1 MAIREWWQRAGRRQ
15 RIGAVAGAA
24 YLAYVLLG
32 WLVLSPLVRK
42 EVVSVLSEQL
52 GREVV
57 LEHFTFNPLGLA
69 ITAEGFAIRD
79 PHGADLVAF
88 DELYV
93 DFELSSLLR
102 WSWHFDEISLVK
114 PRIHVTRLADES
126 LSFDDILNRVQ
137 ADSAAQDESPG
148 QAKKAGG
155 IPRISIGELSL
166 QQGNFTFRDEARTTP
181 DDIAFNNL
189 TFHIL
194 DFSTASDG
202 EDKNSYRFEIT
213 GPDGGHFL
221 WDGNFRFDP
230 LVAEGQLAL
239 SGLRLEPLADFAG
252 ERINFAVPEGELDI
266 RTRYRYEAA
275 DDLVLSLSEGV
286 IGFRDL
292 EIVDRRND
300 ETVITI
306 PELVFDGMR
315 LDTVSQQAGI
325 GMLRVREPQLVM
337 TMNQQGLDLA
347 SLFVPLD
354 PPPVEAVAES
364 DAQLSQESADETV
377 GNESV
382 ENGTEA
388 TATEAA
394 DNTPVTGQ
402 DVADADGESGTG
414 DTGNANTDDAG
425 QPGAEAAPW
434 QLLVDAVSLQQA
446 DITYRDLA
454 LREPGE
460 LRIAP
465 LNLNARNLSPNDN
478 VTFTFDG
485 DAVVAEQA
493 QLSLQ
498 GDGELSPLRVSTAL
512 TLDNMALSLIEPWLR
527 DGLDVR
533 LPSGVLAS
541 TLSINVSEQEEDI
554 AITVSG
560 DQRIS
565 NFALTE
571 NDQSP
576 IMSFADMQ
584 LSGLALDTA
593 TQQVTINMLAF
604 DQLALT
610 TVTDGNGTMTADR
623 IVVPVAAAAAGATPS
638 AGDGADAAWQVR
650 LADLRINNGT
660 VEAIDQALSPNFRIG
675 VHQLNL
681 RMSNLDSTSRTPAQL
696 DMQGKVDKYAPLA
709 VKGTLNPLAA
719 APQVNLDV
727 SLQGYEMTSLTPF
740 TGQYLGY
747 TVSSGQLGVQTK
759 VLLDNT
765 FIDCRNQIAANNFF
779 LGEKVESKDAI
790 KAPIKLGL
798 SVLRDASG
806 MISLPVNASGDLNDP
821 SISVSGVI
829 LKALTN
835 VLVKAAT
842 SPFSVL
848 AGLAGGEDLSHVPFI
863 AGTDQLDV
871 GGRQN
876 LQALVEVMNK
886 RPTLRFSLSGSV
898 TDDDRTALAAAAL
911 GAEIQGSN
919 WQGIDAALADAGAR
933 RRIVR
938 RYEESTGTSADAL
951 LPALAPDATDEQRQL
966 AQVEQARAAWTAL
979 VQGAR
984 DTVTADQLQ
993 ALAAARAQVAKTVLV
1008 EQLQMDAQ
1016 RLFIANPLVA
1026 GDDVTRGVVLG
1037 LAGE

>member
-1 MAIREWWQRAGRRQ
+1 MAIREWWQQASRRQ
-15 RIGAVAGAA
+15 RIGAVAGGV
-24 YLAYVLLG
+24 YLAYALFG

-57 LEHFTFNPLGLA
+57 LEDFTFNPLGLA

-93 DFELSSLLR
+93 DFELSSLFR
-102 WSWHFDEISLVK
+102 WSWHFDVISLVQ

-126 LSFDDILNRVQ
+126 LSFDDIVKRVQ
-137 ADSAAQDESPG
+137 ASDEAPADASPPAQES
-148 QAKKAGG
+148 GG

-166 QQGNFTFRDEARTTP
+166 QQGNFAFRDEARTTP
-181 DDIAFNNL
+181 DEIAFNDL
-189 TFHIL
+189 TFQIL

-239 SGLRLEPLADFAG
+239 SGLRLEPLAEFAA
-252 ERINFAVPEGELDI
+252 ERIHFAVPEGELDI
-266 RTRYRYEAA
+266 RTRYRYESA

-292 EIVDRRND
+292 EIVDRRSD
-300 ETVITI
+300 ETVITV

-325 GMLRVREPQLVM
+325 GMLRVREPQVVM
-337 TMNQQGLDLA
+337 TMNQDGLDLA

-354 PPPVEAVAES
+354 PPPAEHAPES
-364 DAQLSQESADETV
+364 DAQVAQDNADEVVVDDTDT
-377 GNESV
+377 
-382 ENGTEA
+382 TEA
-388 TATEAA
+388 VATEQAVAA
-394 DNTPVTGQ
+394 GQ
-402 DVADADGESGTG
+402 DG
-414 DTGNANTDDAG
+414 DEAASANSTETE
-425 QPGAEAAPW
+425 QPAEEAAPW
-434 QLLVDAVSLQQA
+434 QLLVDAVALQQA

-460 LRIAP
+460 LRVAP

-485 DAVVAEQA
+485 DALIAEQA
-493 QLSLQ
+493 QLSLE
-498 GDGELSPLRVSTAL
+498 GDGELAPLRVSTAL
-512 TLDNMALSLIEPWLR
+512 TLDNMALSVIEPWLR
-527 DGLDVR
+527 DSLDVR

-541 TLSINVSEQEEDI
+541 TLQINVREQDDEVAI
-554 AITVSG
+554 AISG

-571 NDQSP
+571 NDQAP

-593 TQQVTINMLAF
+593 TQQVTIDMLAF
-604 DQLALT
+604 DQLAMTTLT
-610 TVTDGNGTMTADR
+610 DSNGTMTADR
-623 IVVPVAAAAAGATPS
+623 IVVPVAAVAAGATSS
-638 AGDGADAAWQVR
+638 ASEGGDAAWQVR

-681 RMSNLDSTSRTPAQL
+681 RMRNLDSSSRTPAQL
-696 DMQGKVDKYAPLA
+696 DMQGKIDKYAPLA

-719 APQVNLDV
+719 APQMNLDV

-747 TVSSGQLGVQTK
+747 TVSSGQLGVQTT

-779 LGEKVESKDAI
+779 LGDKVESEEAI

-806 MISLPVNASGDLNDP
+806 MINLPVNASGDLNDP

-848 AGLAGGEDLSHVPFI
+848 AGLAGGEDLSHVPFV

-871 GGRQN
+871 DGRQN

-898 TDDDRTALAAAAL
+898 TEEDRTALAAAAL

-919 WQGIDAALADAGAR
+919 WQGIDVALADAGAR

-938 RYEESTGTSADAL
+938 RYEDTTATSAEAL
-951 LPALAPDATDEQRQL
+951 MPALAPDATDAQRQL

-993 ALAAARAQVAKTVLV
+993 ALAAARAQIAKTALV
-1008 EQLQMDAQ
+1008 EDLQMDAQ
-1016 RLFIANPLVA
+1016 RLFIANPVVE
-1026 GDDVTRGVVLG
+1026 GDEVTQGVLLG

>member
-1 MAIREWWQRAGRRQ
+1 MAIRDWWQQATRRQ
-15 RIGAVAGAA
+15 RIGAVAGLVYIA
-24 YLAYVLLG
+24 YALLG

-57 LEHFTFNPLGLA
+57 LEDFTFNPLGLA

-102 WSWHFDEISLVK
+102 WSWHFDVISLVQ

-126 LSFDDILNRVQ
+126 LSFDDIVKRIQSSEEAPQ
-137 ADSAAQDESPG
+137 AASQPAEKS
-148 QAKKAGG
+148 GG

-166 QQGNFTFRDEARTTP
+166 QQGNFAFRDEARTTP
-181 DDIAFNNL
+181 DEIAFNDL
-189 TFHIL
+189 TFQIL

-239 SGLRLEPLADFAG
+239 SGLRLEPLAEFAA

-275 DDLVLSLSEGV
+275 DELVLSLSEGV

-292 EIVDRRND
+292 EIVDRRSD

-325 GMLRVREPQLVM
+325 GVLRVREPQLVM

-354 PPPVEAVAES
+354 PPPVESAPES
-364 DAQLSQESADETV
+364 DAEVAQDNAADVVADQADPMEAPAPEAATAAQD
-377 GNESV
+377 GEQAGDQMAGIDAAGADS
-382 ENGTEA
+382 TEA
-388 TATEAA
+388 EQPA
-394 DNTPVTGQ
+394 
-402 DVADADGESGTG
+402 GET
-414 DTGNANTDDAG
+414 
-425 QPGAEAAPW
+425 APW
-434 QLLVDAVSLQQA
+434 QLLVDAVALQQG
-446 DITYRDLA
+446 DITYRDIS

-465 LNLNARNLSPNDN
+465 LNLNARNLSPNEN
-478 VTFTFDG
+478 VTFTVDG
-485 DAVVAEQA
+485 DAVIAGQA

-498 GDGELSPLRVSTAL
+498 GDGELSPLRISTAL
-512 TLDNMALSLIEPWLR
+512 DLDDMALSLVEPWLR
-527 DGLDVR
+527 DSLDVR

-541 TLSINVSEQEEDI
+541 TLSINVIEQENDI

-576 IMSFADMQ
+576 IMSYADMQ
-584 LSGLALDTA
+584 VSGLALDTA
-593 TQQVTINMLAF
+593 TQQVTIKMLAF
-604 DQLALT
+604 DQLAMTSLT
-610 TVTDGNGTMTADR
+610 DSNGNMTADR
-623 IVVPVAAAAAGATPS
+623 VVVPVAAAAAGATSS
-638 AGDGADAAWQVR
+638 AGAGADTAWQVR

-660 VEAIDQALSPNFRIG
+660 VEAIDQSLSPNFRIG
-675 VHQLNL
+675 VHQLDL
-681 RMSNLDSTSRTPAQL
+681 RMTNLDSTSRTPAQL
-696 DMQGKVDKYAPLA
+696 DMQGKIDKYAPLA

-719 APQVNLDV
+719 APQVDIDV
-727 SLQGYEMTSLTPF
+727 SVQGYEMTGLTPF

-747 TVSSGQLGVQTK
+747 TVSSGQLGVQSK
-759 VLLDNT
+759 VLLDDT
-765 FIDCRNQIAANNFF
+765 FIDCRNRIAANNFF
-779 LGEKVESKDAI
+779 LGEKVESKEAI

-848 AGLAGGEDLSHVPFI
+848 AGLAGGEDLSSVPFV
-863 AGTDQLDV
+863 AGTDQL
-871 GGRQN
+871 GAEGRQN
-876 LQALVEVMNK
+876 LQALVDVMNK

-898 TDDDRTALAAAAL
+898 SDDDRTALAAAAL
-911 GAEIQGSN
+911 GTEIQGSS
-919 WQGIDAALADAGAR
+919 WQGIDAALGDAGVR

-938 RYEESTGTSADAL
+938 RYEEATAASADAL
-951 LPALAPDATDEQRQL
+951 MPALAPDATDEQRQL
-966 AQVEQARAAWTAL
+966 ARVEQARAAWAVL
-979 VQGAR
+979 VQRAR

-993 ALAAARAQVAKTVLV
+993 ALAAARAQVVKTVLV

-1026 GDDVTRGVVLG
+1026 GDDVTQGVVLG

>member
-1 MAIREWWQRAGRRQ
+1 MAIREWWQQASRRQ
-15 RIGAVAGAA
+15 RIGAVAGVV
-24 YLAYVLLG
+24 YLAYALLG

-57 LEHFTFNPLGLA
+57 LEDFTFNPLGLA
-69 ITAEGFAIRD
+69 VTAEGFAIRD

-88 DELYV
+88 DELYI
-93 DFELSSLLR
+93 DFELSSLFR
-102 WSWHFDEISLVK
+102 WSWHFDEISLVQ

-126 LSFDDILNRVQ
+126 LSFEDIVKRVQ
-137 ADSAAQDESPG
+137 ANDETPDDAS
-148 QAKKAGG
+148 QTVEERGG

-166 QQGNFTFRDEARTTP
+166 QQGNFAFRDEARTTP
-181 DDIAFNNL
+181 DEIAFNDL
-189 TFHIL
+189 TFQIL

-213 GPDGGHFL
+213 GPDGGRFL

-239 SGLRLEPLADFAG
+239 SGLRLEPLAEFAA
-252 ERINFAVPEGELDI
+252 ERIHFAVPEGELDI
-266 RTRYRYEAA
+266 RTRYRYEAS

-292 EIVDRRND
+292 EIVDRRSD
-300 ETVITI
+300 ETVIAV
-306 PELVFDGMR
+306 PELVFEGMR

-325 GMLRVREPQLVM
+325 GMLRVREPQVVM
-337 TMNQQGLDLA
+337 TMNQYGLDLA
-347 SLFVPLD
+347 SLFIPLD
-354 PPPVEAVAES
+354 PPPVEPAPES
-364 DAQLSQESADETV
+364 DALVALDNAGEVVADEIDITEIPPTE
-377 GNESV
+377 ES
-382 ENGTEA
+382 EAAGQDGDEQAGDELAGDDAASARSTGTEQPA
-388 TATEAA
+388 GEA
-394 DNTPVTGQ
+394 V
-402 DVADADGESGTG
+402 
-414 DTGNANTDDAG
+414 
-425 QPGAEAAPW
+425 PW
-434 QLLVDAVSLQQA
+434 QLLIDAVALQQA

-460 LRIAP
+460 LRVAP

-485 DAVVAEQA
+485 DALIAEQA
-493 QLSLQ
+493 QLSLE
-498 GDGELSPLRVSTAL
+498 GDGELAPLRVNTAL
-512 TLDNMALSLIEPWLR
+512 THDNMALSVIEPWLR
-527 DGLDVR
+527 DSLDVR

-541 TLSINVSEQEEDI
+541 TLQINVREQDDEVAI
-554 AITVSG
+554 AVSG

-571 NDQSP
+571 NDQAP

-593 TQQVTINMLAF
+593 TQQVTIDMLAF
-604 DQLALT
+604 DQLAMT
-610 TVTDGNGTMTADR
+610 TRTDSDGTMTADR
-623 IVVPVAAAAAGATPS
+623 IVVPVAAAAASATSS
-638 AGDGADAAWQVR
+638 ASEDGDVAWQVR

-681 RMSNLDSTSRTPAQL
+681 RMRNLDSTSRTPAQL
-696 DMQGKVDKYAPLA
+696 DMQGKIDKYAPLA

-719 APQVNLDV
+719 APQMNLDV

-747 TVSSGQLGVQTK
+747 TVSSGQLGVQTT

-779 LGEKVESKDAI
+779 LGDKVESEDAI

-848 AGLAGGEDLSHVPFI
+848 AGLAGGEDLSHVPFV

-871 GGRQN
+871 DGRQT

-911 GAEIQGSN
+911 GAEIQGSS

-938 RYEESTGTSADAL
+938 RYEDTTATSADAL
-951 LPALAPDATDEQRQL
+951 MPALAPDATDEQRQL
-966 AQVEQARAAWTAL
+966 AQVEQARAAWSAL

-993 ALAAARAQVAKTVLV
+993 ALAAARAQTAKTVLV
-1008 EQLQMDAQ
+1008 EDLLMDAQ

-1026 GDDVTRGVVLG
+1026 GDGVTQGVLLG

>member
-1 MAIREWWQRAGRRQ
+1 MAITEWWQQAGRRQ
-15 RIGAVAGAA
+15 RIGAVAGMA
-24 YLAYVLLG
+24 YLAYALLG

-57 LEHFTFNPLGLA
+57 LEDFTFNPLGLA

-93 DFELSSLLR
+93 DFELSSLFR
-102 WSWHFDEISLVK
+102 WSWHFDVISLVQ

-126 LSFDDILNRVQ
+126 LSFDDIVKRVQ
-137 ADSAAQDESPG
+137 AGDETAQAESQP
-148 QAKKAGG
+148 AEETGG

-166 QQGNFTFRDEARTTP
+166 QQGNFAFRDEARTTP
-181 DDIAFNNL
+181 DQIAFNDL
-189 TFHIL
+189 TFQIL

-239 SGLRLEPLADFAG
+239 SGLRLEPLAEFAA

-275 DDLVLSLSEGV
+275 EDLVLSLSDGV

-292 EIVDRRND
+292 EIVDRRSE

-364 DAQLSQESADETV
+364 DAQVAQDSAGDVVADEIDT
-377 GNESV
+377 
-382 ENGTEA
+382 TEA
-388 TATEAA
+388 TPTEQAVVAGQDGEQAADELAGDEAA
-394 DNTPVTGQ
+394 
-402 DVADADGESGTG
+402 S
-414 DTGNANTDDAG
+414 ANSTETE
-425 QPGAEAAPW
+425 QPAEEAAPW
-434 QLLVDAVSLQQA
+434 QLLVDAVALQQA

-460 LRIAP
+460 LRVAP

-485 DAVVAEQA
+485 DAVIAEQA

-498 GDGELSPLRVSTAL
+498 GDGELAPLRVSTAL

-541 TLSINVSEQEEDI
+541 TLSINVSEQEQDI
-554 AITVSG
+554 TITVSG

-593 TQQVTINMLAF
+593 TQEVSINMLAF
-604 DQLALT
+604 DQLAMTTLT
-610 TVTDGNGTMTADR
+610 DSNGTMTADR
-623 IVVPVAAAAAGATPS
+623 IVVPVAAAAAGATSS
-638 AGDGADAAWQVR
+638 AGAGADAAWQVR

-675 VHQLNL
+675 VHQLDL
-681 RMSNLDSTSRTPAQL
+681 RMRNLDSTSRTPAQL
-696 DMQGKVDKYAPLA
+696 DMQGKVDKYAPLV

-719 APQVNLDV
+719 APQVDLDV

-747 TVSSGQLGVQTK
+747 TVSRGQLGVQTK

-779 LGEKVESKDAI
+779 LGEKVESEEAI

-806 MISLPVNASGDLNDP
+806 MISLPINASGDLNDP

-848 AGLAGGEDLSHVPFI
+848 AGLAGGEDLSDVPFI

-871 GGRQN
+871 DGRQN

-919 WQGIDAALADAGAR
+919 WQGIEAALADAGAR

-938 RYEESTGTSADAL
+938 RYEDTTGTSADAL
-951 LPALAPDATDEQRQL
+951 MPALAPDATDEQRQL

-993 ALAAARAQVAKTVLV
+993 ALAAARAQTAKTVLV
-1008 EQLQMDAQ
+1008 EDLLMDAQ

-1026 GDDVTRGVVLG
+1026 GDGVTQGVVLG